1 MPDERSPGTATP
13 ASASEGRSPE
23 ISRQMRRGSSSRA
36 TASSVTLSERLS
48 ARTLLIGGVLI
59 VVLALFI
66 APEQDPDFWWHL
78 RIGQWMVDN
87 SRLPTTDLFTFT
99 VPSHVWTDHEYL
111 TEILMW
117 RVYSALGLPTLIVLF
132 GLLTWA
138 GFWLIYLQVRR
149 QPFVFVG
156 LGLAIGA
163 IAGAPIWG
171 PRAQMITFALSCLE
185 LYWLH
190 GYMTGRSRALNFFPL
205 VVALWANLHGGWVI
219 AFVWLGVAL
228 GSELF
233 MWAWDQDNPAHRMHV
248 RRLAIISLGSVVAV
262 AATPHFLSLYP
273 YPFQTEGS
281 VAQQRLIV
289 EWFSPDFH
297 EVFVRPFEAMIFLLI
312 AGFALRRPTLYEF
325 LLTAIA
331 LFLALQSVRNI
342 ALFVAATTPVLITTY
357 GSWWREFAAARKW
370 TFNLPP
376 RPLFAVVTAVVL
388 VVILAATLLRV
399 GNELSPSRQQQLDA
413 SSYPIGAA
421 NWLAAHP
428 DVGTHMYNQYGWG
441 GYLAYRF
448 YPDPNRR
455 VFIFGEAALMGDP
468 LLNEY
473 EDVQTLRSDWMQILD
488 KYQVDYV
495 VYNTGE
501 PLSNVLATDPGWTVA
516 YQDKVATIFVKK
528 ASRS

>member
-1 MPDERSPGTATP
+1 M
-13 ASASEGRSPE
+13 
-23 ISRQMRRGSSSRA
+23 
-36 TASSVTLSERLS
+36 SERLS

-87 SRLPTTDLFTFT
+87 GRLPSTDVFTFT
-99 VPSHVWTDHEYL
+99 VASHVWTDHEYL
-111 TEILMW
+111 TELLMW
-117 RVYSALGLPTLIVLF
+117 RVFSIFGLPTLIVLF

-138 GFWLIYLQVRR
+138 GFWLMYLQVRR

-171 PRAQMITFALSCLE
+171 PRAQMVTFALSCLE
-185 LYWLH
+185 LYWIH
-190 GYMTGRSRALNFFPL
+190 GYLSGRSRALNFFPL
-205 VVALWANLHGGWVI
+205 VMVLWANLHGGWVI
-219 AFVWLGVAL
+219 GFAWLGIALVA
-228 GSELF
+228 ELF
-233 MWAWDQDNPAHRMHV
+233 MWAWDQDNIAHRMHV
-248 RRLAIISLGSVVAV
+248 RRLAVIAAASGLAV

-273 YPFQTEGS
+273 YPFETQGS

-297 EVFVRPFEAMIFLLI
+297 QVYVRPFEAMVFLLVG
-312 AGFALRRPTLYEF
+312 GFALRRPTVYEF
-325 LLTAIA
+325 LLTAAA

-357 GSWWREFAAARKW
+357 GSWWKEFSAARKW
-370 TFNLPP
+370 TFSLPA
-376 RPLFAVVTAVVL
+376 RPLFAVVTAIVL
-388 VVILAATLLRV
+388 VVILGATALRV
-399 GNELSPSRQQQLDA
+399 SNELSPTRQQQLDA

-421 NWLAAHP
+421 DWLAAHP
-428 DVGTHMYNQYGWG
+428 DVGTRMYNQYGWG

-448 YPDPNRR
+448 YPQKNRQ

-473 EDVQTLRSDWMQILD
+473 EDVQTLRPDWKQILD
-488 KYQVDYV
+488 RYQVDYI
-495 VYNTGE
+495 VYNKGE
-501 PLSNVLATDPGWTVA
+501 PLANVLADEPGWTLA
-516 YQDKVATIFVKK
+516 YQDSVAVIYV
-528 ASRS
+528 RGPHQP